1 MYNTKYECRYHRDD
15 IFLETDDVTDYEKE
29 YIRDILYKE
38 DLINIFNID
47 NNDNFEELNYILSE
61 INVKV
66 KDYEPLNQIM
76 KKTASI
82 LLSENTELGLYILF
96 SYDYM
101 YISHKCISEYL
112 ENGFISHDNIELL
125 EKSVNNY

>member
-101 YISHKCISEYL
+101 YITHKCVSEYL
-112 ENGFISHDNIELL
+112 DMGSLSEENIKLL
-125 EKSVNNY
+125 DKTCID

>member
-101 YISHKCISEYL
+101 YITHKCISEYL
-112 ENGFISHDNIELL
+112 ENGFISYDNIELL

>member
-101 YISHKCISEYL
+101 YITHKCISEYL

>member
-1 MYNTKYECRYHRDD
+1 MYNTKFECRYNKDSV
-15 IFLETDDVTDYEKE
+15 FLETDDVTDYEKE

-101 YISHKCISEYL
+101 YITHKCISEYL

>member
-61 INVKV
+61 INVRV

-101 YISHKCISEYL
+101 YITHKCISEYL
-112 ENGFISHDNIELL
+112 EHGFISHDNIELL

>member
-1 MYNTKYECRYHRDD
+1 MYNTKYECRYHKDD

-101 YISHKCISEYL
+101 YITHKCISEYL